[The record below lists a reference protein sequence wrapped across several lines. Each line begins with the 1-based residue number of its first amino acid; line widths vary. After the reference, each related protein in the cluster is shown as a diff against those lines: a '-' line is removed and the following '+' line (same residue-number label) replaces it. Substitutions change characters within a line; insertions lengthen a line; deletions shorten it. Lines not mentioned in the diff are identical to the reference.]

1 MKIVNTVLANLIRKG
16 EVTVNI
22 PGLDMDELA
31 GLVDS
36 EAQRTLREIAMT
48 LACDELTDGEKIT
61 AIRGYF

>member
-1 MKIVNTVLANLIRKG
+1 MQIVNTILANLIRRG

-36 EAQRTLREIAMT
+36 ETQRTLREIAMT
-48 LACDELTDGEKIT
+48 LACDELTDSEKIGM
-61 AIRGYF
+61 IRAHF